1 MNPLTLKSINLK
13 NIYLFWVKK
22 SLHTFPWLF
31 ITFPRFFFLL
41 LAVRDFFNHL
51 PQWRVWQMRES
62 YHLTSESVIRLQ
74 LYSKLAM
81 FLEIFC
87 TKERWKQSK
96 QEVLKQTV
104 RYLNKLGIICQYT
117 KEYFSR
123 LLKPASVLI
132 ILIIIIGDQKFVLRI
147 ETNCY
152 SNWEVVILQG
162 LQLH

>member
-1 MNPLTLKSINLK
+1 MFIFSG
-13 NIYLFWVKK
+13 WKK
-22 SLHTFPWLF
+22 SLHKNNLQKSSSNPEFSTFPWLF
-31 ITFPRFFFLL
+31 MTFARFFCLL
-41 LAVRDFFNHL
+41 LAVRDCLKHL

-96 QEVLKQTV
+96 QEVLQETV

-132 ILIIIIGDQKFVLRI
+132 ILLGIKNL
-147 ETNCY
+147 C
-152 SNWEVVILQG
+152 WE
-162 LQLH
+162 